1 MLFTSLV
8 FSTYNFADK
17 TKSRGGLRTKKCKQ
31 LVRLC
36 ALSKV
41 FLEAVSVWTLKQKTV
56 SVNWVELGVN
66 ASISL
71 VSSNKAKETT
81 VRTTT
86 PREKMSLRGTQG
98 WMNTSKHVM
107 CLGFE
112 CIWWS
117 LKTEIR
123 KGTKFFLIRS
133 STQSPCQCS
142 YPSPRYSLQG

>member
-41 FLEAVSVWTLKQKTV
+41 FLEAVSVWTLKQKRWV
-56 SVNWVELGVN
+56 LIEWNWVWMQ
-66 ASISL
+66 ASVLS
-71 VSSNKAKETT
+71 AATRPETT

-98 WMNTSKHVM
+98 WMTTSKHVM